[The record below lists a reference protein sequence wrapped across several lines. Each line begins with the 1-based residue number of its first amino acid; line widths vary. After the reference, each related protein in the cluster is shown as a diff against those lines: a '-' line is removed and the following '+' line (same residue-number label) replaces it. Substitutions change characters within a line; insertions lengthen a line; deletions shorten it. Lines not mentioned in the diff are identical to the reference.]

1 MQAPSPRKGCRHRR
15 VAAGVAGREAA
26 SVTHTHPQGS
36 GWTPGGSAGC
46 AGDPGTAW
54 QWDVGANLG
63 EIWSKICINNN
74 ISPFTQISVLAI
86 QYNKHIVFVQYEIKC
101 SIQPEIT
108 TRNIVSHNAMHFPF
122 PV

>member
-1 MQAPSPRKGCRHRR
+1 MLPPPACGS
-15 VAAGVAGREAA
+15 GVAGREAAAAA

-36 GWTPGGSAGC
+36 GGTPGRAAGC

-74 ISPFTQISVLAI
+74 VSP
-86 QYNKHIVFVQYEIKC
+86 YKHKYL
-101 SIQPEIT
+101 
-108 TRNIVSHNAMHFPF
+108 N
-122 PV
+122 